1 MEKLY
6 NELDITHV
14 RRNLGFIYADL
25 SDLLIKNDAFKDC
38 DAFKRSV
45 DALEQLHFSSWHIR
59 TF

>member
-25 SDLLIKNDAFKDC
+25 SDLLIKNDAN
-38 DAFKRSV
+38 
-45 DALEQLHFSSWHIR
+45 
-59 TF
+59 